1 MFKFTPLRFLKHI
14 SISKKLY
21 FVIGTMAV
29 LIAVELATLWF
40 AIQTLSAVRG
50 LVGAEGLW
58 SKAQKDAIYHLQKY
72 YLTRNEVDYQEFV
85 SLMKVPL
92 GDHKTRLELMK
103 EKPDFNIA
111 REGFIEGKV
120 HPDDIDGMIQLLRR
134 FNKVNYIHKAI
145 TLWTKGDS
153 LISFVTPIGD
163 ALHAEIKSP
172 NPSQQKLDTLIGKL
186 QPLNQRLTVLED
198 DFSYTLGEG
207 SRWLENII
215 LKLLFLVA
223 LTVEITGLI
232 LSVSITRSITR
243 GLNAIN
249 KATDQIS
256 KGNLNAK
263 ADIFAQD
270 EIGKVAAAV
279 NAMTEQLVASNKELA
294 QFAYIAS
301 HDLQEPLRTISNFVG
316 LLQEEHANELD
327 PSAKQYLNIISGA
340 TARMQILI
348 KDVLDYSRI
357 GNSSIAQQIDCNL
370 IVKEVMNDLS
380 STIEESNCLIIVK
393 PLPIVTGH
401 AELRG
406 LFQNLITNAIK
417 FRKKDE
423 PCRITISSTEDDR
436 SWLFS
441 VKDNGIGIEKAYFE
455 KIFIIFQKLH
465 SHKIYPGSGIGL
477 AQSKKIVD
485 LHKGNIWVE
494 SALGEG
500 SNFHFSIPKQIAY
513 EK

>member
-72 YLTRNEVDYQEFV
+72 YLSRNETDYQEFL
-85 SLMKVPL
+85 SFMKVPF

-103 EKPDFNIA
+103 ENPDFDIA
-111 REGFIEGKV
+111 REGFIEGKN
-120 HPDDIDGMIQLLRR
+120 HPDDIDGMIKLLRR
-134 FNKVNYIHKAI
+134 FNQINYINKAVY
-145 TLWTKGDS
+145 LWSKGDS
-153 LISFVTPIGD
+153 LISFVTPIGND
-163 ALHAEIKSP
+163 LHTEINSGKL
-172 NPSQQKLDTLIGKL
+172 SQQKLDTLIGKL
-186 QPLNQRLTVLED
+186 QPLNQQLTVLED

-256 KGNLNAK
+256 RGNLNAK
-263 ADIFAQD
+263 ADIFAND

-279 NAMTEQLVASNKELA
+279 NDMTEQLVASNKELA

-316 LLQEEHANELD
+316 LLQEDHVDELNT
-327 PSAKQYLNIISGA
+327 AAVQYLNIISGA

-357 GNSSIAQQIDCNL
+357 GNSSITQQIDCNL
-370 IVKEVMNDLS
+370 VVREVMNDLL
-380 STIEESNCLIIVK
+380 STIEESNCLISVN
-393 PLPIVTGH
+393 PLPVVTGH
-401 AELRG
+401 SELRG

-423 PCRITISSTEDDR
+423 ACSILISAAEDDR

-465 SHKIYPGSGIGL
+465 SHKEYPGSGIGL

-485 LHKGNIWVE
+485 LHKGHLWVE
-494 SALGEG
+494 SVVGEG
-500 SNFHFSIPKQIAY
+500 SNFHFSIPKVNHT
-513 EK
+513 